1 MSYTNTLLLF
11 FWMMVFTACNFT
23 TNENRVEQ
31 KLEKTMLINEAEETE
46 CEHEDVLKLKE
57 YKTLK
62 SFYQSVHR
70 WYGKM
75 QTVPSEAFPNLNQK
89 NLVEFFDDIDINVF
103 RIENAFSKEYH
114 FNKAPKEYTDS
125 EECMDKLSITF
136 IGKELSARV
145 AKQSKIKVENHNC
158 MFMLTAF
165 NSFVVE
171 DVGCSESQSFYYF
184 VIIGDEVE
192 VLLIGG
198 AG

>member
-1 MSYTNTLLLF
+1 MKHYSILF
-11 FWMMVFTACNFT
+11 FYWILTFTACSLASS
-23 TNENRVEQ
+23 ENRVEQ
-31 KLEKTMLINEAEETE
+31 KLEKTMLISEAVETD
-46 CEHEDVLKLKE
+46 CTHEDVLKLRE

-75 QTVPSEAFPNLNQK
+75 EAVPLEAFPNLNQK
-89 NLVEFFDDIDINVF
+89 NLVEFFGDIDINVF

-114 FNKAPKEYTDS
+114 FNKAPEEYTDS

-136 IGKELSARV
+136 IGKELSSKIAER
-145 AKQSKIKVENHNC
+145 SKIKVENHNC

-184 VIIGDEVE
+184 VITGDEVE